1 MKQNRYILACILPFL
16 LPYSV
21 FCDKSTQ
28 QYLTEGNAYL
38 TSGEF
43 NNALTSFD
51 AAIRKLNMKK
61 KVFYCTCILTYS
73 WGGFL
78 RRRA

>member
-1 MKQNRYILACILPFL
+1 MKQNGYILACVLPFL

-28 QYLTEGNAYL
+28 QHLAEGGAYL

-51 AAIRKLNMKK
+51 AAIRKFEHEIK
-61 KVFYCTCILTYS
+61 
-73 WGGFL
+73 
-78 RRRA
+78 